1 MHPSKFLQ
9 FLEMRKKEQSPWK
22 QLLLVV
28 AAPLFHLPLPPGN
41 FLLVIKEPFLFWRQC
56 PWSA

>member
-1 MHPSKFLQ
+1 MRLQ
-9 FLEMRKKEQSPWK
+9 LLEVGVGLEMRKKEQSPWK

-41 FLLVIKEPFLFWRQC
+41 FLLVIKEPFLF
-56 PWSA
+56 